1 MYTKYLLTALSSSK
15 RDWDVIGV
23 HINSLNTLLTSRYT
37 LPISTELYNKRTR
50 IGQTR
55 TCQHC
60 IMKESKIVIDV
71 EGNESKEYYETQSK
85 IPEIK
90 VNIFKER
97 TNLVEEIISKRKFN
111 LFWICNKCLHQN
123 PLEETPL
130 SSREWGSNATHGAIW
145 NQPIRT
151 FANRS
156 QFDALNMKWVTAFLQ
171 EIEMGLMAFQKAYF
185 EEHHS
190 DMKEAILPFTHDDI
204 NSNDEVSN

>member
-15 RDWDVIGV
+15 RDWDVISV
-23 HINSLNTLLTSRYT
+23 HINSLNTLLTSKYT
-37 LPISTELYNKRTR
+37 IPISTELYNERTK

-71 EGNESKEYYETQSK
+71 EGNESKEYYETQSN
-85 IPEIK
+85 IPQIEIK
-90 VNIFKER
+90 IFKVR
-97 TNLVEEIISKRKFN
+97 TTLMEEIISKRKFN
-111 LFWICNKCLHQN
+111 LYWMCPKCKKQN
-123 PLEETPL
+123 SVEDTPI
-130 SSREWGSNATHGAIW
+130 SSKKWGSNATHGVVW
-145 NQPIRT
+145 NQPIWT
-151 FANRS
+151 FVTRS
-156 QFDALNMKWVTAFLQ
+156 QFDLLSMKWVTEFLK

-190 DMKEAILPFTHDDI
+190 DMKEAILPFTHDM